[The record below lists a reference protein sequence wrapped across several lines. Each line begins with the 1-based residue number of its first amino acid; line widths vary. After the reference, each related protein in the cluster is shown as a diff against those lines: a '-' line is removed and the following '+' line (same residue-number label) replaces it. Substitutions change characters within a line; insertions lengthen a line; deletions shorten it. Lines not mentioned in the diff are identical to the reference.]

1 MLEKGKDGRLK
12 RIEYR
17 GKYLRASRT
26 GGMALRAQTKLT
38 GINLTANSNH
48 GLRASVRVAKGTQVA
63 FQNGRFILR
72 GRYGKGS
79 TKLNLSKS
87 GVSVSTKTNVGTIN
101 WFKPRYSSAKIG
113 GIQVRG
119 KNALY
124 LHLLI
129 GLIQLSIKLIILL
142 AHLSILTAQ
151 IVQWLVFT
159 LLKLVQRAW
168 GMRHSKAILAAES
181 VWLEP
186 LSNRDA
192 DWLQEALQWIFLHLG
207 QGGMWSCQQQARNE
221 MQDTLA
227 SLISATRLPDP
238 LNLEV
243 LFGCLAEC
251 YEKNAGEESALELFL
266 DLDSTAVATGG
277 RNLLQE
283 RLLAAYAGC
292 CGIDL
297 DETAENDTEPV

>member
-1 MLEKGKDGRLK
+1 MLEKGHDGKLK

-26 GGMALRAQTKLT
+26 GGVALRAQTKAA
-38 GINLTANSNH
+38 GINLTANSKH
-48 GLRASVRVAKGTQVA
+48 GLRASTRLAKGTQVA
-63 FQNGRFILR
+63 FQNGRFVLR
-72 GRYGKGS
+72 GRYGSGP

-87 GVSVSTKTNVGTIN
+87 GVSISTKTNVGAIN

-124 LHLLI
+124 LHAI
-129 GLIQLSIKLIILL
+129 IAVIQLLVYGSLL
-142 AHLSILTAQ
+142 LFQALVLF
-151 IVQWLVFT
+151 VQVSYWLAVNG
-159 LLKLVQRAW
+159 LRLAKRLWSLRY
-168 GMRHSKAILAAES
+168 RSKILAAES
-181 VWLEP
+181 KWLSALNLHDEE
-186 LSNRDA
+186 
-192 DWLQEALQWIFLHLG
+192 WLKEGLELVFLQLG
-207 QGGMWSCQQQARNE
+207 QGAVWDSKALTNSEVQNE
-221 MQDTLA
+221 LA
-227 SLISATRLPDP
+227 VLLAASRLPQS
-238 LNLEV
+238 LSFEI

-251 YEKNAGEESALELFL
+251 YENKAGDEACLQLFL
-266 DLDSTAVATGG
+266 DLDSVAVATGS

-297 DETAENDTEPV
+297 EEKK